1 MKNTLVIAL
10 QVKYICKYCTNIF
23 AYIAQIYLQ
32 ILLKYIANIDQLYL
46 QPIASIKMISP
57 QFYRLIVVQIE
68 AAASAEAEKE
78 KERKA
83 RKGAG
88 KGKSGGGKIGTGVKI
103 AQRLFSTGYFSPSLL
118 TFTFNFTIF
127 MLS

>member
-10 QVKYICKYCTNIF
+10 QVKYIYKYCTNIF
-23 AYIAQIYLQ
+23 ADIAQIY
-32 ILLKYIANIDQLYL
+32 IL
-46 QPIASIKMISP
+46 QPIASIKILSP

-88 KGKSGGGKIGTGVKI
+88 KGKSGKAFFNRIFFT
-103 AQRLFSTGYFSPSLL
+103 L
-118 TFTFNFTIF
+118 TFNFQF
-127 MLS
+127 

>member
-10 QVKYICKYCTNIF
+10 
-23 AYIAQIYLQ
+23 
-32 ILLKYIANIDQLYL
+32 
-46 QPIASIKMISP
+46 

-83 RKGAG
+83 RKG
-88 KGKSGGGKIGTGVKI
+88 KSGAKM
-103 AQRLFSTGYFSPSLL
+103 LFESDQVVL
-118 TFTFNFTIF
+118 
-127 MLS
+127 

>member
-10 QVKYICKYCTNIF
+10 
-23 AYIAQIYLQ
+23 
-32 ILLKYIANIDQLYL
+32 
-46 QPIASIKMISP
+46 

-83 RKGAG
+83 RKG
-88 KGKSGGGKIGTGVKI
+88 KTGAVAKMRI
-103 AQRLFSTGYFSPSLL
+103 L
-118 TFTFNFTIF
+118 NI
-127 MLS
+127 

>member
-10 QVKYICKYCTNIF
+10 
-23 AYIAQIYLQ
+23 
-32 ILLKYIANIDQLYL
+32 
-46 QPIASIKMISP
+46 

-88 KGKSGGGKIGTGVKI
+88 KGKSGGG
-103 AQRLFSTGYFSPSLL
+103 QMRSRSDLFQPNLFAITFHFICFTTFDLL
-118 TFTFNFTIF
+118 
-127 MLS
+127 